1 VLAAF
6 PGWVRAAIKDQMPFL
21 TAIQNYRP
29 GLREITL
36 HLGAIAQM
44 QIT

>member
-1 VLAAF
+1 
-6 PGWVRAAIKDQMPFL
+6 MPFP
-21 TAIQNYRP
+21 TAIQITNP
-29 GLREITL
+29 GPREITL

>member
-1 VLAAF
+1 
-6 PGWVRAAIKDQMPFL
+6 MPFL
-21 TAIQNYRP
+21 TAIRITKP
-29 GLREITL
+29 GLRAITL